1 MYSPGRSHCWPRSR
15 LSSPTAAH
23 HSLAERPHGGILG
36 VDGSLYVASSIK
48 VFQMAKSRVPALGVY
63 QLTSVGLSR
72 RTQPG
77 PSFNIRRQCPA
88 LPKPGMTVG
97 FKHYQ
102 AFLATQ
108 VLPLRRLC
116 CPSLSSL
123 GCMEHPRSELIAQ
136 TGWCCNQAA
145 KQHLLSLRL
154 YSKVLL
160 DVQRCCCPPKT
171 AVAPAPVHLCRS
183 FCFCPTVIRPLAHA
197 HTTWPA
203 LRPRRLR
210 CILPLRRHRPEHIRF
225 PLYRP
230 TGLFQDGPAHIQ
242 HIITTFRGFSRAAAA
257 GSTDTW
263 STSKRY

>member
-1 MYSPGRSHCWPRSR
+1 
-15 LSSPTAAH
+15 
-23 HSLAERPHGGILG
+23 
-36 VDGSLYVASSIK
+36 
-48 VFQMAKSRVPALGVY
+48 MAKSRVPALGVY

-97 FKHYQ
+97 SKHCQ

-123 GCMEHPRSELIAQ
+123 ACMEHPRSELIAQ

-171 AVAPAPVHLCRS
+171 VVAPAPVHRVAPPH
-183 FCFCPTVIRPLAHA
+183 PTHHHYFQGFLTGSSSGIHRHLVNKRKILALDVTVATKEVIPPDALAIGYTRACSHD
-197 HTTWPA
+197 
-203 LRPRRLR
+203 PRRLR
-210 CILPLRRHRPEHIRF
+210 SF
-225 PLYRP
+225 P
-230 TGLFQDGPAHIQ
+230 
-242 HIITTFRGFSRAAAA
+242 
-257 GSTDTW
+257 
-263 STSKRY
+263 

>member
-1 MYSPGRSHCWPRSR
+1 
-15 LSSPTAAH
+15 
-23 HSLAERPHGGILG
+23 
-36 VDGSLYVASSIK
+36 
-48 VFQMAKSRVPALGVY
+48 MAKSRVPALGVY

-183 FCFCPTVIRPLAHA
+183 PPSSSSSLHTPTPSSSPRAHSFSTVPSDRPVPRRPSTHPTHHHYFQGFLTGSSSGIHRHLVNKRKILVLDVTVATKEVIPPESLAIGYTRACSHD
-197 HTTWPA
+197 
-203 LRPRRLR
+203 PRRLR
-210 CILPLRRHRPEHIRF
+210 SF
-225 PLYRP
+225 P
-230 TGLFQDGPAHIQ
+230 
-242 HIITTFRGFSRAAAA
+242 
-257 GSTDTW
+257 
-263 STSKRY
+263 